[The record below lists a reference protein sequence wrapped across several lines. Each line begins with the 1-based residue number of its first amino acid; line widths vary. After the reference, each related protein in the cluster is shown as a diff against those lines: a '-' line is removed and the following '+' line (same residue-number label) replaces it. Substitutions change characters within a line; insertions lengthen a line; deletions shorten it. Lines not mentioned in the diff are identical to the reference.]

1 MAARCTFI
9 FNPVLVS
16 MVINDDNVEIKF
28 KKYKKVFELNKIGLS
43 NIQISSLLS
52 MTTGNVSRDLWGYKK
67 GRYKI

>member
-28 KKYKKVFELNKIGLS
+28 KKYTKRYFGIDKLSAYALFHSKQPLQHFNKHIK
-43 NIQISSLLS
+43 N
-52 MTTGNVSRDLWGYKK
+52 NYKNE
-67 GRYKI
+67 KI